1 MQTPRRKGL
10 AVTDRGSHLRLWL
23 TVGLGVGLDLASKY
37 AAWALLGGPPDEG
50 GHAVTV
56 IPGVLQF
63 VASRNPGIVFGL
75 SLAGTL
81 GPVAGRVATILLT
94 LLTSGLIFYVFASSL
109 PKQRWVHFWCG
120 LILAGA
126 FGNLFDRLV
135 FGCVRDLIQIT
146 AAFRLGGLTLD
157 WPYIFNL
164 ADVYLVIGVV
174 AVAIVFL
181 FGGTAA
187 RAKDEAKR
195 AGEES

>member
-1 MQTPRRKGL
+1 MQTPGRKGL

-37 AAWALLGGPPDEG
+37 AAWGLLGGPPDEG
-50 GHAVTV
+50 GHVVTV
-56 IPGVLQF
+56 LPGWLQF

-75 SLAGTL
+75 SLTGSL
-81 GPVAGRVATILLT
+81 GPAAGRVVTILLT
-94 LLTSGLIFYVFASSL
+94 LVTSALIFYVFASSL
-109 PKQRWVHFWCG
+109 AKQRWVHFWCG

-126 FGNLFDRLV
+126 LGNLFDRLV

-146 AAFRLGGLTLD
+146 AAFHVGGLTID

-164 ADVYLVIGVV
+164 ADVYLVIGVI
-174 AVAIVFL
+174 AVAAVFL
-181 FGGTAA
+181 FSH
-187 RAKDEAKR
+187 RPEQAKGAPKR